1 MKQSVVLIIYTIY
14 IYTIRSFKQARKKNN
29 INAIS
34 KINDPYIDQFEIS
47 ISNMQANLVQT
58 TWSHL
63 IIIKRV

>member
-1 MKQSVVLIIYTIY
+1 MKQSVVLIIYIH
-14 IYTIRSFKQARKKNN
+14 TIRSFKQARKKNN

-34 KINDPYIDQFEIS
+34 KINDPYIDQLEIS
-47 ISNMQANLVQT
+47 ISNMQANLVQA